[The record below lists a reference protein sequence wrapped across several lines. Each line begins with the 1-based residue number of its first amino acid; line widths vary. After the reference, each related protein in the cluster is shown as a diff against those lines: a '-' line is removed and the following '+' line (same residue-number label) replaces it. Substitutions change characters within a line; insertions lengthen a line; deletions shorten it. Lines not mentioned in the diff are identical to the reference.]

1 MTIGNGFDY
10 SPNGPYTCESW
21 ASSFGITYE
30 ILDGDEN
37 GVVWN
42 TFGTGYIPHNVVI
55 DHNMTVVYTESGFS
69 QGAIVAAI
77 EEAIANLPADDDQ
90 DGLND
95 PEDNCPEIYNP
106 EQNDIDGDG
115 SGDACDI
122 CDNLNVWV
130 LGNVDGGVGLNGSY
144 NIDILDVLALVDL
157 LLSNDEES
165 CAYSTANV
173 SGDNYVNIV
182 DVIALVQMII
192 NGETPSNT
200 LLSLSG
206 EFLLEHKIGTDLLSI
221 SSSNGFSGFQFDV
234 KSNDKNLE
242 KINTSILPESWV
254 LNVEKINDDYIKVI
268 AFDQSGMN
276 SQKVINLNLDV
287 KTIADFE
294 NVVVGS
300 AENRAID
307 LFYSEKGNY
316 EEFSDLIPYR
326 TGITNLYPNPFNP
339 ALNVN
344 FSLPKEA
351 ITEIAVYNTLGEKVD
366 ILLDNLS
373 LKSGQHSI
381 QWIPQNQPSGMYF
394 INISTKGFNQTEKAL
409 FVK

>member
-10 SPNGPYTCESW
+10 SPNGPYTCDSW

-37 GVVWN
+37 DVVWN

-69 QGAIVAAI
+69 QGAIIAAI

-115 SGDACDI
+115 YGDACDI

-130 LGNVDGGVGLNGSY
+130 LGNVDGGVGVNGSY

-200 LLSLSG
+200 SSSTSG

-234 KSNDKNLE
+234 KLNDKNLE
-242 KINTSILPESWV
+242 KINTSTLPESWV
-254 LNVEKINDDYIKVI
+254 LSVEKINDDYIKVI

-287 KTIADFE
+287 KTITDFE

-300 AENRAID
+300 AENRAIS
-307 LFYSEKGNY
+307 LFYSERSNH

-394 INISTKGFNQTEKAL
+394 INISTQGFNQTEKAL